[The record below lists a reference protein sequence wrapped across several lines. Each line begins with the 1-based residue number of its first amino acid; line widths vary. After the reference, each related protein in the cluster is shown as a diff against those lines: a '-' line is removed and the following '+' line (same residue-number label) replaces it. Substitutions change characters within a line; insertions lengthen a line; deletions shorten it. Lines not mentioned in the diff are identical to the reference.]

1 MQAKEKDFENT
12 VYRAK
17 KMCLGFCIIVGRMGQ
32 IIYIFGAFME
42 HSFEGLT
49 LFKQW
54 YINPNKSQKQKS

>member
-49 LFKQW
+49 LF
-54 YINPNKSQKQKS
+54 